1 MLFAFTISTQ
11 AQVPVKPRIVP
22 SANGNAS
29 IEYIHLQQ
37 QIAFSFRHNSSQLDT
52 LYAENA
58 LSYARLREMLAHEQV
73 VDMEI
78 CGAASPVGNE
88 EYNRSL
94 SLRRAKAIR
103 DAIKQM
109 PHAESIL
116 ITVKAVGE
124 EWATFTQHVEEHYHH
139 PNRDKVLGIL
149 HSNIANAEKKIALWS
164 LEPNHATWSRLVD
177 EHMDTS
183 RNSVGI
189 VAHTDIRLSDIIVP
203 LPELPQWSIVPLSLD
218 MAAPRSTVATPQA
231 PSQTPTADLTSTSD
245 SDSGSATTPTVMGGG
260 TNESREA
267 ENSGDIFER
276 KMVLAAR
283 TNLLVPALNV
293 GLEVPIAA
301 NWSVGTEFYYPWIWP
316 APENRNCFELL
327 AWNIEGR
334 YWFGRERTIAN
345 RLQGHAVGLYV
356 GGGYYD
362 VQHNFNGHQG
372 EFADVGIDYTYAL
385 PVAKGKLH
393 MEFSLGLGYI
403 YSVARPYKVVEKG
416 GDLLWNKQLQR
427 IHYFGPTR
435 LNIALTVPI
444 FKRIKREGGN
454 E

>member
-1 MLFAFTISTQ
+1 MRFAKFILALMPLAFALSAQ
-11 AQVPVKPRIVP
+11 AQVPTGSHITP
-22 SANGNAS
+22 SANGDAS
-29 IEYIHLQQ
+29 IEHIHLEQ
-37 QIAFSFRHNSSQLDT
+37 QITFSFRHNSSQLDT

-73 VDMEI
+73 IDMEI

-88 EYNRSL
+88 EYNHRL
-94 SLRRAKAIR
+94 ALRRANAIR
-103 DAIKQM
+103 EAIKQM
-109 PHAESIL
+109 PHTESIL

-124 EWATFTQHVEEHYHH
+124 EWATFTKHVEEHYHH
-139 PNRDKVLGIL
+139 PNRNKVLEIL
-149 HSNIANAEKKIALWS
+149 HSDIANAEKKFALWN
-164 LEPNHATWSRLVD
+164 LERNHATWRCLVD

-183 RNSVGI
+183 RNSIGL
-189 VAHTDIRLSDIIVP
+189 VAHTNIRLSDVIVT
-203 LPELPQWSIVPLSLD
+203 LPELPQWRIIPPSLEI
-218 MAAPRSTVATPQA
+218 
-231 PSQTPTADLTSTSD
+231 
-245 SDSGSATTPTVMGGG
+245 ATTPTDKGGG
-260 TNESREA
+260 ATEIREA
-267 ENSGDIFER
+267 EKSSDIFER

-293 GLEVPIAA
+293 GLEVPIGT
-301 NWSVGTEFYYPWIWP
+301 NWSVGTESYYPWIWP

-345 RLQGHAVGLYV
+345 RLQGHAVGIYA

-362 VQHNFNGHQG
+362 VQHNFEGHQG

-393 MEFSLGLGYI
+393 MEFSLGVGYI

-444 FKRIKREGGN
+444 FKRIKREGSN